1 MEKVRI
7 DVSLCE
13 TLSVSHKAV
22 GSHTRRPLLE
32 VSLGGG
38 GGGGGGGV
46 WVVGVGVLG
55 VGGGGG
61 GVVDLVEIGGF
72 LLVYWGRG
80 EW

>member
-38 GGGGGGGV
+38 RI
-46 WVVGVGVLG
+46 
-55 VGGGGG
+55 
-61 GVVDLVEIGGF
+61 VDLVEIGGF

>member
-38 GGGGGGGV
+38 GRI
-46 WVVGVGVLG
+46 
-55 VGGGGG
+55 
-61 GVVDLVEIGGF
+61 VDLVEIGGF

>member
-38 GGGGGGGV
+38 GGGGGRI
-46 WVVGVGVLG
+46 
-55 VGGGGG
+55 
-61 GVVDLVEIGGF
+61 VDLVEIGGF

>member
-38 GGGGGGGV
+38 GGGGG
-46 WVVGVGVLG
+46 
-55 VGGGGG
+55 
-61 GVVDLVEIGGF
+61 VVDLVEIGGF

>member
-22 GSHTRRPLLE
+22 GSHTHRRLLE

-38 GGGGGGGV
+38 GRI
-46 WVVGVGVLG
+46 
-55 VGGGGG
+55 
-61 GVVDLVEIGGF
+61 VDLVETGGF
-72 LLVYWGRG
+72 LLVYWSRG
-80 EW
+80 KW